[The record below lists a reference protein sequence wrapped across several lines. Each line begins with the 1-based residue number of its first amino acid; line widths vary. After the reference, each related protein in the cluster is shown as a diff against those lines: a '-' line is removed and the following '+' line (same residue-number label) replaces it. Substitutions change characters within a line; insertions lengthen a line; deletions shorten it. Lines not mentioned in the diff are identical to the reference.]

1 MGTLGIL
8 ILLVY
13 YSVVLNDEARKENA
27 YKVFSGQEVPDSMV
41 CMVSNTIK
49 LRPTLPYY
57 VNGRVYRGCCPICGS
72 KLIRNI
78 DNSQYA
84 IDPFTNKTIDKA
96 NAFIMLVS
104 DGGNKVQY
112 FK

>member
-13 YSVVLNDEARKENA
+13 YSVVLKDEARKENS
-27 YKVFSGQEVPDSMV
+27 YQVFSGKQVPDSMV

-49 LRPTLPYY
+49 LRPTLAYN
-57 VNGRVYRGCCPICGS
+57 VNGRVYRGCCPSCGAR
-72 KLIRNI
+72 LIRNI

-84 IDPFTNKTIDKA
+84 IDPFTNITIDKA
-96 NAFIMLVS
+96 NAFIMLVP
-104 DGGNKVQY
+104 DGGNKIQY